1 VGPASLRPFDLSTF
15 RQNMKR
21 FALIGIGHQG
31 KHHLRF
37 LSQIDGFQ
45 PAYLIDIVADKAKT
59 AGEEH
64 KIPYGVD
71 FRPHLKKFDAA
82 IIAIPTIE
90 HFPVAAELIRAGK
103 HVLIEKPVTATIEEA
118 WELSELAKKEG
129 VIAQVGLPERFNPVV
144 LKALP
149 EITKPMFIEAHRL
162 GLFSPRSLDID
173 VVLDLMIHDLD
184 LLHLFLKEEPVQI
197 DAVGI
202 PILSKQIDI
211 ANARIRFPGKCVVN
225 LTASRVSGKKM
236 RKIRLFQP
244 YSYLSLDLANQALS
258 QYSLRP
264 NLCNAGF
271 PEIDQQEYHPAE
283 QQHPLLQELT
293 AFRDAISAQSSHGT
307 SIDDAIP
314 SLKMAL
320 AVKQCFQTA
329 G

>member
-1 VGPASLRPFDLSTF
+1 MRL
-15 RQNMKR
+15 
-21 FALIGIGHQG
+21 ALIGIGHQG

-37 LSQIDGFQ
+37 LSQIAGIQ
-45 PAYLIDIVADKAKT
+45 PAYVIDIVAEKAAA
-59 AGEEH
+59 AGEEY
-64 KIPYGVD
+64 KIPYDLD
-71 FRPHLKKFDAA
+71 FRPHLTEIDSA
-82 IIAIPTIE
+82 IIAIPTSE
-90 HFPVAAELIRAGK
+90 HFRIATELIRAGK
-103 HVLIEKPVTATIEEA
+103 HVLIEKPVTVTIEEA
-118 WELSELAKKEG
+118 QVLSELARKEG

-144 LKALP
+144 LKARP
-149 EITKPMFIEAHRL
+149 EITKPMFIEVHRL

-184 LLHLFLKEEPVQI
+184 LLHVFLREEPEQI

-225 LTASRVSGKKM
+225 LTASRVSAKRM
-236 RKIRLFQP
+236 RKMRLFQP
-244 YSYLSLDLANQALS
+244 YSYLSLDLGNQALS
-258 QYSLRP
+258 QFSLRP

-271 PEIDQQEYHPAE
+271 PEIDKQEYHPEE
-283 QQHPLLQELT
+283 QQHPLLQELA
-293 AFRDAISAQSSHGT
+293 AFRDAISGEPSNGT

-320 AVKQCFQTA
+320 AVKQSFQDV